1 MKSLFSYVRFPR
13 TCSSAVPRSRFYL
26 PGFVADSRCMAILA
40 RAWRCRTVRLGLN
53 ISYALGAVLV
63 AVLAGKHFASSGW
76 PLADADWRLV
86 AGSGLL
92 FMLAYAFK
100 AYGWHRL
107 FLSFERPARLGVL
120 PSFPTRRSSSES
132 SR

>member
-1 MKSLFSYVRFPR
+1 
-13 TCSSAVPRSRFYL
+13 
-26 PGFVADSRCMAILA
+26 MALLA
-40 RAWRCRTVRLGLN
+40 RAWGCRTVRLGLN

-63 AVLAGKHFASSGW
+63 AVLAGKHFASAGW

-107 FLSFERPARLGVL
+107 FAPNDR
-120 PSFPTRRSSSES
+120 PTRPRDGARKGAL
-132 SR
+132 SRLSRGRPSVPSTREPAAV